1 MTRKL
6 RVFTAFLLSVG
17 WLFAVTNNSNAVITE
32 ISATV
37 NEGEVLQLAAPQG
50 FKIDH
55 IVFASYGTPINYTI
69 DPNCHSVD
77 SLSII
82 QAAIQ
87 NETLVISADNSIF
100 GDPCGGVY
108 KHLSVILAIQD
119 LPQVVVDPPLT
130 PTIGAPTN
138 LNILDSN
145 TAATLSWNAPIDG
158 NTMPERYAISFTCS
172 GCNGWGIATGNVGDS
187 NALNTTIII
196 DHSLLNLRA
205 RLRRKRCVYLRHIPA
220 KHGQLSSL

>member
-1 MTRKL
+1 MGSDKAHGAT
-6 RVFTAFLLSVG
+6 
-17 WLFAVTNNSNAVITE
+17 TE

-69 DPNCHSVD
+69 DPNCHAVD
-77 SLSII
+77 SLSIV

-108 KHLSVILAIQD
+108 KHLSVIIIAFGFS
-119 LPQVVVDPPLT
+119 LT
-130 PTIGAPTN
+130 AVF
-138 LNILDSN
+138 NILS
-145 TAATLSWNAPIDG
+145 LVI
-158 NTMPERYAISFTCS
+158 YAI
-172 GCNGWGIATGNVGDS
+172 I
-187 NALNTTIII
+187 
-196 DHSLLNLRA
+196 
-205 RLRRKRCVYLRHIPA
+205 
-220 KHGQLSSL
+220 